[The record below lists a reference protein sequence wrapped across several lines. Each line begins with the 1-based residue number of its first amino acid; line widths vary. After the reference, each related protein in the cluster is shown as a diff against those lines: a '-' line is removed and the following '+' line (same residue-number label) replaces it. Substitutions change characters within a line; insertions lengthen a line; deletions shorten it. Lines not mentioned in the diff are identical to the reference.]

1 MAGRIV
7 ILAGGAAS
15 RMRRSLGNF
24 PEMLDRYGN
33 EAGIVSKSMI
43 SVGSNSRPF
52 MDYLLDNVLS
62 AGYNEI
68 VIVVN
73 DKDNVIREYYLNK
86 REISGRKDFKI
97 SFAVQEI
104 PTGHV
109 KPMGTADALLR
120 ALKSKPEWSG
130 NAFTVCNSDNIYSVK
145 VLKLLKDSNYRN
157 AMIGYNSRALK
168 LDAEKIYKFA
178 IISKDDEGY
187 LKSIIEKPSRDSIQA
202 HGSLHD
208 FEISM
213 NIFRFD
219 YDMILP
225 VLETIPVHPERGEKE
240 IPEGVRML
248 VNKYPESMYVY
259 SIAEHVPDLTE
270 KNDIAIVDK
279 TIDSNNNRSI

>member
-7 ILAGGAAS
+7 ILAGGVAS
-15 RMRRSLGNF
+15 RMRRSLGDF

-43 SVGSNSRPF
+43 AVGSNSRPF
-52 MDYLLDNVLS
+52 MDYLLDNVLNAS
-62 AGYNEI
+62 YNEI

-73 DKDNVIREYYLNK
+73 DKDNVVREYYQDK
-86 REISGRKDFKI
+86 RVISGRKDFEI

-109 KPMGTADALLR
+109 KPLGTADALLK

-130 NAFTVCNSDNIYSVK
+130 NAFTVCNSDNIYSVQA
-145 VLKLLKDSNYRN
+145 LGLLKDSTYRN
-157 AMIGYNSRALK
+157 AMIGYNSMALK
-168 LDAEKIYKFA
+168 LDAEKLNKFA
-178 IISKDDEGY
+178 IILKDDEGC
-187 LKSIIEKPSRDSIQA
+187 LKDIIEKPSRESIQTR
-202 HGSLHD
+202 GGLHD

-225 VLETIPVHPERGEKE
+225 ILETVPVHPERGEKD
-240 IPEGVRML
+240 IPQGVRML
-248 VNKYPESMYVY
+248 VNRYPKSMHVY
-259 SIAEHVPDLTE
+259 TIAEKVPDLTE

-279 TIDSNNNRSI
+279 TINLNNNS